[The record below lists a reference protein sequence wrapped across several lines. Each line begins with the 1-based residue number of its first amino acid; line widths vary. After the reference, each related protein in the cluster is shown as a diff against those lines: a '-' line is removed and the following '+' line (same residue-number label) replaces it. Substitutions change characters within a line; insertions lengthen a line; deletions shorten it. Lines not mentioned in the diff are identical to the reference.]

1 ARIVVGASAL
11 LLIPFA
17 IFWSRGYL
25 LSRSKWRGIRFALSN
40 NAAKYAKMMCL
51 AWVTGV
57 LTLGCTAPLF
67 IHEARRV
74 MIGSTRY
81 GTESFRYD
89 GEPRDLLIIYLRG
102 ILLSILTIGIYIP
115 WMRAQEQR
123 YIWGRTFFMNAQGHC
138 DLSGWLLL
146 RLTLL
151 NLLGS

>member
-1 ARIVVGASAL
+1 
-11 LLIPFA
+11 
-17 IFWSRGYL
+17 
-25 LSRSKWRGIRFALSN
+25 
-40 NAAKYAKMMCL
+40 
-51 AWVTGV
+51 V

-151 NLLGS
+151 NLLGSALSLGLALPWIATYSARRVCQSVSFHGHIEFASIGQTDGAVNATGDALA